1 MFIKE
6 IYNVLL
12 TMGRGRKGLVT
23 QSLKK
28 GKMRYTN
35 NISKVYDSDQK
46 DKSDESVDIT
56 HSFIVYL
63 QSLDPRWLGQ
73 NLTG

>member
-1 MFIKE
+1 
-6 IYNVLL
+6 
-12 TMGRGRKGLVT
+12 MGRGRKGFVT

-63 QSLDPRWLGQ
+63 QSLDPSFVAQ
-73 NLTG
+73 SLTN